1 MKRKFGGLL
10 LALCMALCLLPSAAF
25 AEDGVA
31 CPRCGRTVSAIE
43 GDFAVKI
50 SDMNTNHYQTYR
62 CSGCACTFLANQAL
76 PHRGGTA
83 TCTEEARCE
92 DCNWRYGATDPE
104 NHSYIWKAADGQ
116 YWQECERCG
125 AVTAKQALPALTIVG
140 PDKVCRTQDYTFT
153 FAVPEGCTQPGCG
166 Y

>member
-1 MKRKFGGLL
+1 MRKH
-10 LALCMALCLLPSAAF
+10 
-25 AEDGVA
+25 
-31 CPRCGRTVSAIE
+31 
-43 GDFAVKI
+43 I
-50 SDMNTNHYQTYR
+50 S
-62 CSGCACTFLANQAL
+62 CESAL

-104 NHSYIWKAADGQ
+104 NHSYTWKAADGQ

-140 PDKVCRTQDYTFT
+140 PDKVCRTQDYTSPSRCRRTARSRGAAMSFR
-153 FAVPEGCTQPGCG
+153 
-166 Y
+166 

>member
-25 AEDGVA
+25 AED
-31 CPRCGRTVSAIE
+31 
-43 GDFAVKI
+43 
-50 SDMNTNHYQTYR
+50 
-62 CSGCACTFLANQAL
+62 
-76 PHRGGTA
+76 
-83 TCTEEARCE
+83 
-92 DCNWRYGATDPE
+92 CNWRYGATDPE
-104 NHSYIWKAADGQ
+104 NHSYTWKAADGQ

-166 Y
+166 YEFPMICDEADVQL

>member
-25 AEDGVA
+25 AED
-31 CPRCGRTVSAIE
+31 
-43 GDFAVKI
+43 
-50 SDMNTNHYQTYR
+50 
-62 CSGCACTFLANQAL
+62 
-76 PHRGGTA
+76 
-83 TCTEEARCE
+83 
-92 DCNWRYGATDPE
+92 CNWRYGATDPE
-104 NHSYIWKAADGQ
+104 NHSYTWKAADGQ

-153 FAVPEGCTQPGCG
+153 FAVPEGCT
-166 Y
+166 